1 MQIQPVTDE
10 IADSLGLKSNKGA
23 LVAEAQPSGPASAAG
38 IKSGDVILAVDGQ
51 NVDGPRELARKIAGM
66 GPNASAKLTFWHE
79 GKEKSADV
87 KLGTLPNSD
96 KLAKAETDGDKPD
109 AKATVAAL
117 GLQLAPAASVPG
129 AGSEGVVVA
138 DVDQDSP
145 AAQKGLKVGDVI
157 LEAGGEKVS
166 KPSEITGVIA
176 NAKKDGRKAILLRVK
191 SEQGIRFVALST
203 SAKG

>member
-1 MQIQPVTDE
+1 M
-10 IADSLGLKSNKGA
+10 
-23 LVAEAQPSGPASAAG
+23 AEAQPSGPASSAG
-38 IKSGDVILAVDGQ
+38 IKSGDVILGVDGQ
-51 NVDGPRELARKIAGM
+51 KVDGPRELARKIAGM
-66 GPNASAKLTFWHE
+66 GPDAKATLSFWHD

-96 KLAKAETDGDKPD
+96 KAAKAEIEGDQQD
-109 AKATVAAL
+109 TAKATVAAM
-117 GLQLAPAASVPG
+117 GLQLAPASSVPG
-129 AGSEGVVVA
+129 AGNEGVVVA

-166 KPSEITGVIA
+166 KPSEITSVIA
-176 NAKKDGRKAILLRVK
+176 NAKKDGRKAVLLRVK

-203 SAKG
+203 SANG